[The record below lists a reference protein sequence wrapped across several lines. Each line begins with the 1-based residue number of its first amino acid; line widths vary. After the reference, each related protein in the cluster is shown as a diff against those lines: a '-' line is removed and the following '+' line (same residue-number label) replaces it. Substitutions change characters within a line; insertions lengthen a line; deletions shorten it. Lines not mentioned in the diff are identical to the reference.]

1 MNISRSPRNVQVSVI
16 IPTLNR
22 GHLLCH
28 TLRSIHAQTFLNW
41 EVIVVDDGSIDR
53 TSEVMAEWL
62 EQDDRIRYFRR
73 QDLALPGTPP
83 GAPACRNLGT
93 KLATG
98 TYIIYVDSDDVLAQH
113 ALENRVACME
123 KHSDIDFAIFPCM
136 LFREYPGDLRILF
149 NQDTGDDDLD
159 RFLSLD
165 APWQTMGP
173 IWRKTSI
180 QTIGLWDECLT
191 SLQDF
196 ELNIRAITSGL
207 SYQRFPDP
215 DCFWRVSHRDSISVK
230 SSHDPNAILRHSYLL
245 RKLQI
250 LLQDADAL
258 VGDRHLRLVGLYL
271 HFVDALLRLNSP
283 DAALI
288 IWRQCYHKQ
297 LINDSLYRDG
307 CRYITMIKIIPI
319 RSLKTI
325 IRRLLRQYFQWSWS
339 TPLLM
344 PKWSKT
350 IMKTPLPPE
359 APIPNVMYCQWVPV
373 VSQPEVSYISSS
385 HTSYMH

>member
-1 MNISRSPRNVQVSVI
+1 MNISRLPRNVQVSVI

-22 GHLLCH
+22 GHLIGH
-28 TLRSIHAQTFLNW
+28 TLRSLHTQTLSNW

-53 TSEVMAEWL
+53 TSEVMEEWSQ
-62 EQDDRIRYFRR
+62 QDDRIRYFKR

-83 GAPACRNLGT
+83 GAPVCRNLGT
-93 KLATG
+93 KLAMG
-98 TYIIYVDSDDVLAQH
+98 TYVIYVDSDDVLAQS

-123 KHSDIDFAIFPCM
+123 QNPDLDFAIFPCI
-136 LFREYPGDLRILF
+136 LFREYPGDLRTLF
-149 NQDTGDDDLD
+149 NQDTQDDDLD

-180 QTIGLWDECLT
+180 QNIGLWDESLT

-196 ELNIRAITSGL
+196 ELNIRSITSGL

-215 DCFWRVSHRDSISVK
+215 DCFWRVSHQDSISVK
-230 SSHDPNAILRHSYLL
+230 SSHDPNAIFRHSYLL

-250 LLQDADAL
+250 LLQDAGVL
-258 VGDRHLRLVGLYL
+258 RGDRHLRLVGLYL
-271 HFVDALLRLNSP
+271 HFVDALLRLKSA
-283 DAALI
+283 DTASMM
-288 IWRQCYHKQ
+288 WRQCYHKQ

-307 CRYITMIKIIPI
+307 CRYIKIIRIIPI
-319 RSLKTI
+319 RSIKTLL
-325 IRRLLRQYFQWSWS
+325 RRLLRQYFRWSWA

-350 IMKTPLPPE
+350 IMKTSLPPE
-359 APIPNVMYCQWVPV
+359 TPIPNVVYCQLVPMV
-373 VSQPEVSYISSS
+373 KSPNVSTHNLGTS
-385 HTSYMH
+385 HKH

>member
-1 MNISRSPRNVQVSVI
+1 MNINRLPHNVQVSVI

-22 GHLLCH
+22 GHLIGH
-28 TLRSIHAQTFLNW
+28 TLRSLHAQTLLNW

-53 TSEVMAEWL
+53 TSELMEEWSQ
-62 EQDDRIRYFRR
+62 QDGRIRYFKR

-98 TYIIYVDSDDVLAQH
+98 TYVIYVDSDDVLAQT
-113 ALENRVACME
+113 ALEKRVACME
-123 KHSDIDFAIFPCM
+123 QNPDLDFAIFPCI
-136 LFREYPGDLRILF
+136 LFQEYPGDLRVLF
-149 NQDTGDDDLD
+149 NQDTQDDDLN

-180 QTIGLWDECLT
+180 QDIGLWDESLT

-196 ELNIRAITSGL
+196 ELSIRSITSGL
-207 SYQRFPDP
+207 SYRRFPDP

-230 SSHDPNAILRHSYLL
+230 SSHDPDAMVKHSYLL
-245 RKLQI
+245 KKLQT
-250 LLQDADAL
+250 LLQDAGML
-258 VGDRHLRLVGLYL
+258 MGDRHLRLVGLY
-271 HFVDALLRLNSP
+271 FYFIDALLRLNSP
-283 DAALI
+283 EAALML
-288 IWRQCYHKQ
+288 WRQCYHKQ
-297 LINDSLYRDG
+297 LINELLYRDG
-307 CRYITMIKIIPI
+307 CRYIKIIKIIPV
-319 RSLKTI
+319 RSIKTLL
-325 IRRLLRQYFQWSWS
+325 RRLLRQYFQWSWS

-350 IMKTPLPPE
+350 IMKTPLPLE
-359 APIPNVMYCQWVPV
+359 TPIPNVVYCQLVSV
-373 VSQPEVSYISSS
+373 VKRPNASIRNLGIIHRY
-385 HTSYMH
+385 

>member
-1 MNISRSPRNVQVSVI
+1 MNISRPSRNVQVSVI

-22 GHLLCH
+22 GHLIGH
-28 TLRSIHAQTFLNW
+28 TLRSLHTQTLPNW

-53 TSEVMAEWL
+53 TSEIMEKWSQ
-62 EQDDRIRYFRR
+62 QDDRIHYFKR
-73 QDLALPGTPP
+73 QDVALLGTPP

-93 KLATG
+93 TLATG
-98 TYIIYVDSDDVLAQH
+98 TYIIYVDSDDVLAQN
-113 ALENRVACME
+113 ALEKRVACME
-123 KHSDIDFAIFPCM
+123 QNLGLDFAIFPCI
-136 LFREYPGDLRILF
+136 LFREYPGDLRTLF
-149 NQDTGDDDLD
+149 NQDTQDNDLD

-180 QTIGLWDECLT
+180 QNIGLWDESLT

-207 SYQRFPDP
+207 CYQRFPDP
-215 DCFWRVSHRDSISVK
+215 DCFWRVSHRDSISFK
-230 SSHDPNAILRHSYLL
+230 SSHDPNAIFKHSYLL

-250 LLQDADAL
+250 LLQDAGAL
-258 VGDRHLRLVGLYL
+258 MGDRHLRLVGLYL
-271 HFVDALLRLNSP
+271 HFIDALLRLNSSE
-283 DAALI
+283 AALMM
-288 IWRQCYHKQ
+288 WRQCYHKR
-297 LINDSLYRDG
+297 LINESLYRDG
-307 CRYITMIKIIPI
+307 CRYIKIIKIIPI
-319 RSLKTI
+319 QSIKTL

-359 APIPNVMYCQWVPV
+359 ISIPNVVYCQLVPAV
-373 VSQPEVSYISSS
+373 TNPNDSTHNLGPSQRR
-385 HTSYMH
+385 